1 MTPVQVIE
9 RLTLRRFT
17 AADADDLPPL
27 DNDPRV
33 RLRQRV
39 FTLSDGEA

>member
-1 MTPVQVIE
+1 VQIIE

-33 RLRQRV
+33 VRLRREG
-39 FTLSDGEA
+39 LSR